1 MLTAFCGHCTYLFD
15 FSSDGHTGV
24 CARTTDQIKVS
35 YLPDDIVYTRKV
47 RKQAEKAQ
55 YQRCYSGAVKRNEE
69 YPSSPKP
76 CISLPLWSR
85 TLTNFSSTLR
95 RDTILCVCGVVWYGS
110 IAIDITA
117 VTTLMTAGPL
127 YLPYGWHCVYR
138 VCNGL
143 WMSLLSLIVR
153 SIITLISWYLS
164 ALVLRMIICYCL
176 HYGFSLSTGMHSWA
190 LCDWSI
196 LCTTG
201 HLDLHADENRIQIC
215 AVVAEILKIECVFVL
230 SCAVAD
236 CDWL

>member
-1 MLTAFCGHCTYLFD
+1 MRNTRAHLSHVFRCLFD
-15 FSSDGHTGV
+15 LGP
-24 CARTTDQIKVS
+24 
-35 YLPDDIVYTRKV
+35 YLTFLLRF
-47 RKQAEKAQ
+47 AET
-55 YQRCYSGAVKRNEE
+55 
-69 YPSSPKP
+69 PS
-76 CISLPLWSR
+76 CV
-85 TLTNFSSTLR
+85 
-95 RDTILCVCGVVWYGS
+95 CVCGVVWYGS

-201 HLDLHADENRIQIC
+201 HLDLHTDENRIQIC